1 MKFEAKG
8 STFENPPAGAYP
20 AVCIRMID
28 LGTQETT
35 WQGATKMA
43 HKVKIVFE
51 LNEKMSDGRPFIVM
65 RDFTVS
71 LHENAQLRKFLASWR
86 GRDFTPEELM
96 GFDPKVLIGKGVL
109 LSLIEK
115 GEYVNIDSAMKL
127 PKGMEAP
134 VPVNQT
140 IFFSL
145 SDFDP
150 VEFDKLSDKIKEKIR
165 ATPEYKSLNVE
176 GIMLQKE
183 QDKDLEED
191 EVAF

>member
-176 GIMLQKE
+176 GIILQKE